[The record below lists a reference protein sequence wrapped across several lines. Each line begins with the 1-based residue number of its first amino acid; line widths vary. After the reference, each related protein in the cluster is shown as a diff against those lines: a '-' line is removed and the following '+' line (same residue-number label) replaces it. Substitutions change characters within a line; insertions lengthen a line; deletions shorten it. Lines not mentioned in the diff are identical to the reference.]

1 MSIFYS
7 NYISLCAKH
16 NKSASKVAE
25 EIGLSRASANGW
37 RNGAIP
43 SEVNLQKIADYFGV
57 TVEYLKGEEQD
68 ETFFS
73 LSKYNAFYQR
83 LHKICKNKGI
93 TVTKMV
99 KDLGLSSANMSN
111 WKNGRLPKTEIA
123 FKIAN
128 YLDISVYELMGEEE
142 QETKNPSTPRDER
155 IDDIYQIVKD
165 LSETDMVALKAFAAG
180 LKANRKSD

>member
-1 MSIFYS
+1 M
-7 NYISLCAKH
+7 
-16 NKSASKVAE
+16 
-25 EIGLSRASANGW
+25 
-37 RNGAIP
+37 
-43 SEVNLQKIADYFGV
+43 
-57 TVEYLKGEEQD
+57 
-68 ETFFS
+68 
-73 LSKYNAFYQR
+73 FYQR

-155 IDDIYQIVKD
+155 IDDIYNIVKD